1 MKNIKMYD
9 FKKHTDGRGNLIPLE
24 YPKELPFEIQRV
36 YYIYDV
42 DNDIVRGKHSHNN
55 LQQILI
61 AVNGSVKI
69 LVKTP
74 YEQKI
79 INLSDPTQGLYIGP
93 MIWREM
99 FEFSDQAVLFVL
111 ASEKYNEDDY
121 IRDYEEYEE
130 KAKVYFKK

>member
-1 MKNIKMYD
+1 MYD